1 MGRKVKKYS
10 LYNVEWQIG
19 DAIQLIPKEFLKDE
33 NGDLP
38 EIKVGEVNWISKTDD
53 EWEEFDRKVEKTKK
67 ISLDKLDANERKIFE
82 EKRDEINKKIAEDQ
96 ILMNKETIDSFVKT
110 FNIEKD
116 KNENYKDWLV
126 GRILKS
132 RKDINEFKGFLVDEM
147 SDIIYIKN
155 DKNEIENVSQNDIYI
170 IASDNYF
177 YYYCAVEDVK
187 KFNNEKKWIRN
198 FLIDEDALENKEIR
212 TKSDKYTKFL
222 IKTNYFDNDLPKN
235 DCYIILLRIYCV
247 PKKTLMKFVNFEG
260 KYFEKSKLKINDQK
274 KVIDNINKIWNDIT
288 INGGLNIWIVD
299 ERNLVIDVIKNK
311 K

>member
-67 ISLDKLDANERKIFE
+67 ISLDKLDANDRKIFE
-82 EKRDEINKKIAEDQ
+82 EKRDEINKRIAEDQ

-198 FLIDEDALENKEIR
+198 FLIDEDALENKEIK

-247 PKKTLMKFVNFEG
+247 PKKTLMNFVNFEG

-299 ERNLVIDVIKNK
+299 ERNLVFDIVKNK